1 MMSEKKPT
9 KEQLN
14 EILKK
19 KQGGDLFRKAMPLR
33 KPPSSLSQE
42 NNTSNQNQGSSDNLT
57 QQNSDKKE
65 NK

>member
-1 MMSEKKPT
+1 MSDKRPT

-19 KQGGDLFRKAMPLR
+19 KQGGDLFEKAMPLR
-33 KPPSSLSQE
+33 QPPSSLSQE
-42 NNTSNQNQGSSDNLT
+42 NDTSSQNQGTSDNST
-57 QQNSDKKE
+57 QQSDDKKE